1 MRSPRAGS
9 SAKSRRRCRCPIVS
23 WWAVRAFHAEDM
35 SARLGE
41 GGTLAGD
48 HRHEVVPRAH
58 ERLRAFVLELRR
70 EGVDVDTGPG
80 ETGQQGRAAGAVSV
94 TAASQRLTKTEAT
107 EPTLGLRPMA
117 TRRSMPRRYASAAAT

>member
-1 MRSPRAGS
+1 
-9 SAKSRRRCRCPIVS
+9 
-23 WWAVRAFHAEDM
+23 VRAFHAACM

-41 GGTLAGD
+41 GGALAGD

-80 ETGQQGRAAGAVSV
+80 EPGQQGLAVAAIRGNDSPI
-94 TAASQRLTKTEAT
+94 S
-107 EPTLGLRPMA
+107 P
-117 TRRSMPRRYASAAAT
+117 